1 MKKSILFL
9 ALISF
14 AFAGYSQVEI
24 RPFIGANFSNVSKT
38 HDGLKTKAKI
48 GTQVGAGIMFGERF
62 YFNPQ
67 ISYFWRST
75 QYSFAGSSSSSSSN
89 SIKTD
94 QKLSGV
100 NIPLL
105 VGFRFADPSSDP
117 LVNIRVFGGPSM
129 LFLTKKSFTNQIVD
143 EDVNWNNTQ
152 WGAQLG
158 LGADIS
164 IFFLDVAY
172 EFGFTESN
180 KPIDGTNIKDVKNNT
195 FFINAGLRLKFAG

>member
-1 MKKSILFL
+1 MKKSLLII

-14 AFAGYSQVEI
+14 TLSGYSQFEI

-38 HDGLKTKAKI
+38 YDGLSTKAK
-48 GTQVGAGIMFGERF
+48 VGSQLGVGLMFGNQL

-75 QYSFAGSSSSSSSN
+75 QYSFTGNNAPL
-89 SIKTD
+89 KTD

-100 NIPLL
+100 SIPLL
-105 VGFRFADPSSDP
+105 VGFKLIDADNDP
-117 LVNIRVFGGPSM
+117 FVNFRVFGGPSM
-129 LFLTKKSFTNQIVD
+129 LFLTKTSFSNSAYN
-143 EDVNWNNTQ
+143 ENVNWNKTQ

-158 LGADIS
+158 AGLDIN

-172 EFGFTESN
+172 EFGFTEAN
-180 KPIDGTNIKDVKNNT
+180 KPIDGSNIKDVKNNT
-195 FFINAGLRLKFAG
+195 FFINAGVRLNFAN

>member
-1 MKKSILFL
+1 MKKSLLII

-14 AFAGYSQVEI
+14 TLSGYSQFEI

-38 HDGLKTKAKI
+38 YDGLSTKAK
-48 GTQVGAGIMFGERF
+48 VGSQLGVGLMFGNQF

-75 QYSFAGSSSSSSSN
+75 QYSFTGNNAPL
-89 SIKTD
+89 KTD

-100 NIPLL
+100 SIPLL
-105 VGFRFADPSSDP
+105 VGFKLIDADNDP
-117 LVNIRVFGGPSM
+117 FVNFRVFGGPSM
-129 LFLTKKSFTNQIVD
+129 LFLTKTSFSNSAYN
-143 EDVNWNNTQ
+143 ENVNWNKTQ

-158 LGADIS
+158 AGLDIN

-172 EFGFTESN
+172 EFGFTEAN
-180 KPIDGTNIKDVKNNT
+180 KPIDGSNIKDVKNNT
-195 FFINAGLRLKFAG
+195 FFINAGVRLNFAN

>member
-1 MKKSILFL
+1 MKKLLLFI

-14 AFAGYSQVEI
+14 TVSGYSQFEI

-38 HDGLKTKAKI
+38 YDGLSTKAKL
-48 GTQVGAGIMFGERF
+48 GSQVGVGLMFGHQF

-75 QYSFAGSSSSSSSN
+75 QYSFSGYN
-89 SIKTD
+89 GGNPIKTD
-94 QKLSGV
+94 QKISGV

-105 VGFRFADPSSDP
+105 VGFKLFDAASDP
-117 LVNIRVFGGPSM
+117 FVNVRVFGGPSM
-129 LFLTKKSFTNQIVD
+129 LFLTKTSFTNNAFN
-143 EDVNWNNTQ
+143 ESVNWNKTQ

-158 LGADIS
+158 AGLDVS
-164 IFFLDVAY
+164 TFFLDVAY
-172 EFGFTESN
+172 EFGFTEAN

-195 FFINAGLRLKFAG
+195 FFINAGVRLKFAS